1 MIDNKKLNRVFN
13 IMAWIFFKVG
23 FVTSIKSTIFVTANY
38 QLPPNPPGL
47 DRSKGRQVVA
57 VNLPFFLP
65 FSESLAT
72 KTLSLYKKNH
82 FESSCLISSILSTSQ
97 IIFLMLS
104 KSLNCHR
111 VLAMVLMYKY
121 EILQLLN

>member
-1 MIDNKKLNRVFN
+1 
-13 IMAWIFFKVG
+13 MAWIFFKVG

-65 FSESLAT
+65 FSEIIVISID
-72 KTLSLYKKNH
+72 LS
-82 FESSCLISSILSTSQ
+82 S
-97 IIFLMLS
+97 
-104 KSLNCHR
+104 
-111 VLAMVLMYKY
+111 
-121 EILQLLN
+121 